1 MEETHNTL
9 TTEKR
14 RTLGFS
20 VQSSGLDRKHVRS
33 ARRVVREDRSLPG
46 GGED

>member
-1 MEETHNTL
+1 MEETRNTE

-20 VQSSGLDRKHVRS
+20 VQSSGLDEHVRS
-33 ARRVVREDRSLPG
+33 ARRVVCEDRSLPG